1 MLEIS
6 KTNNHLDSVH
16 KTIIMSATQV
26 KEQIQKYID
35 QADERM
41 IRAIYAMLQNYFDQE
56 EEIVA
61 FTVNGKPLTKKD
73 MLDTLNQA
81 VTDVENGK
89 GLTSD
94 DIRKE
99 KKNW

>member
-1 MLEIS
+1 
-6 KTNNHLDSVH
+6 
-16 KTIIMSATQV
+16 MSATQV

>member
-1 MLEIS
+1 
-6 KTNNHLDSVH
+6 
-16 KTIIMSATQV
+16 MSSTQV
-26 KEQIQKYID
+26 KEQIQKYIE

-56 EEIVA
+56 EEILA
-61 FTVNGKPLTKKD
+61 FTVDGKPLTKKD
-73 MLDTLNQA
+73 MLDKLNNA
-81 VTDVENGK
+81 VSDVENGK

-94 DIRKE
+94 DIRKA